1 MYNAMTYSDVK
12 NFGLTLFRHLQERF
26 TKDESKMKRLSRGD
40 VDDEELGYNI
50 AKTLASVGNQD
61 IHKVI
66 VIDEVDQFSS
76 NEKAFTFLIKALLR
90 GTKKCSMTNTSI
102 MGIAN
107 SVDLP
112 FKKKHSAIAMR
123 DCTLLFS
130 PYDTE

>member
-50 AKTLASVGNQD
+50 AKTLASGGNQD

-130 PYDTE
+130 PYDTD